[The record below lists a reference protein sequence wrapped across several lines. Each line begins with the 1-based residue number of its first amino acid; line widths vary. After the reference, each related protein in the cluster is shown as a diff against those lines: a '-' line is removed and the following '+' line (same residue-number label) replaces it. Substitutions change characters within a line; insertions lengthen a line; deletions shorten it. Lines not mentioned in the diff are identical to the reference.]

1 MAKEALILFVRK
13 PELGKVKTRIA
24 ATEGEA
30 VALAIYQRLLEHT
43 YTITSGLPVDKYV
56 FYAGEMVSHDIWNQ
70 GYYKMLQEETD
81 LGNRM
86 KAAFSLLFQKG
97 YEQICIIGSDCY
109 ELDASVIR
117 QAFSSLAQTDMVIG
131 PASDGGYYL
140 LGMRQGLKDVFQHI
154 EWSTESVLQQT
165 IDQIRAL
172 NSSYVLLPVLNDV
185 DTIHDVP
192 ESWKVK

>member
-1 MAKEALILFVRK
+1 
-13 PELGKVKTRIA
+13 
-24 ATEGEA
+24 
-30 VALAIYQRLLEHT
+30 
-43 YTITSGLPVDKYV
+43 
-56 FYAGEMVSHDIWNQ
+56 MVSHDIWNQ

-117 QAFSSLAQTDMVIG
+117 QAFSSLAQADMVIG